1 MSVQSS
7 DELQPISNTK
17 FPDKPEII
25 QSKFYDYNIR
35 YLNAKTGKKFL
46 VTDLLDQ
53 YAKNNNKQRIKLENY
68 LRLQETKNFI
78 NVLNKEVH
86 ASDPRH
92 DPKFTEDLRN
102 NDILEKYSFEG
113 YDLNISSE
121 AYVMKEELLT
131 DCLYWL
137 DKTFAAKVTKFLTKL
152 RNEDNDYLKNS
163 LKLKRKTMIS
173 LDSLL
178 TNLNLKTKN

>member
-7 DELQPISNTK
+7 DKLQPISNTK

-68 LRLQETKNFI
+68 LRLQNTQNLIDE
-78 NVLNKEVH
+78 LAKEYNT
-86 ASDPRH
+86 S
-92 DPKFTEDLRN
+92 T
-102 NDILEKYSFEG
+102 
-113 YDLNISSE
+113 
-121 AYVMKEELLT
+121 
-131 DCLYWL
+131 
-137 DKTFAAKVTKFLTKL
+137 
-152 RNEDNDYLKNS
+152 
-163 LKLKRKTMIS
+163 
-173 LDSLL
+173 
-178 TNLNLKTKN
+178 